1 MTLNNSKFG
10 NEDKVPGIVLYLF
23 EIWQYKTHIDME
35 NLKKEFQSRLLET
48 KREGMENVI
57 KHLERLGFFTAPAST
72 KFHLNVKGGLMQH
85 SWNVCN
91 TALML
96 RNQMI
101 LMKPEL
107 EAKLPVESVIIASLL
122 HDVCKSNIYKDAI
135 LNRKNDQGYWEKVP
149 GYEVDYSSLP
159 LGHGEKSVIMLLTLG
174 LRLTRDEMLAIR
186 WHMTAWE
193 LPFHSSE
200 AKANLN
206 AARETAP
213 LCTII
218 QTADGLSSALLED

>member
-1 MTLNNSKFG
+1 MG
-10 NEDKVPGIVLYLF
+10 IIEDEKY
-23 EIWQYKTHIDME
+23 ME
-35 NLKKEFQSRLLET
+35 NLKEQFQEKLLST
-48 KREGMENVI
+48 KRDGMENVI

-72 KFHLNVKGGLMQH
+72 KFHLSVKGGLMEH

-96 RNQMI
+96 REQMI
-101 LMKPEL
+101 QMKPKL
-107 EAKLPVESVIIASLL
+107 ADKLPEESVVIASLL

-174 LRLTRDEMLAIR
+174 LKLTKDEMLAIR

-193 LPFHSSE
+193 LAFQSPEQKS
-200 AKANLN
+200 NLQK
-206 AARETAP
+206 AREIAP
-213 LCTII
+213 LCVLI
-218 QTADGLSSALLED
+218 QAADGLSTSLLEA

>member
-1 MTLNNSKFG
+1 
-10 NEDKVPGIVLYLF
+10 
-23 EIWQYKTHIDME
+23 ME
-35 NLKKEFQSRLLET
+35 NLKQQFKERLLST
-48 KREGMENVI
+48 NRDGMENVI

-96 RNQMI
+96 REQMI
-101 LMKPEL
+101 QMKPEL
-107 EAKLPVESVIIASLL
+107 AEKLPVESVIIASLL

-149 GYEVDYSSLP
+149 GFEVDYSSLP
-159 LGHGEKSVIMLLTLG
+159 LGHGEKYVIMLLTLG
-174 LRLTRDEMLAIR
+174 LKLTRDEMLAIR

-193 LPFHSSE
+193 LAFHSPEQKS
-200 AKANLN
+200 NLQI
-206 AARETAP
+206 ARDTAP

-218 QTADGLSSALLED
+218 QAADGLSSALLED

>member
-1 MTLNNSKFG
+1 
-10 NEDKVPGIVLYLF
+10 
-23 EIWQYKTHIDME
+23 ME
-35 NLKKEFQSRLLET
+35 NLKQQFQEKLLST

-96 RNQMI
+96 REQMI
-101 LMKPEL
+101 QMKPEL
-107 EAKLPVESVIIASLL
+107 AEKLPVESVIIAALL

-174 LRLTRDEMLAIR
+174 LKMTRDEMLAIR

-193 LPFHSSE
+193 LAFHSPEQKS
-200 AKANLN
+200 NLQM
-206 AARETAP
+206 ARDTVP
-213 LCTII
+213 LCTIV
-218 QTADGLSSALLED
+218 QAADGLSSSLLEE

>member
-1 MTLNNSKFG
+1 
-10 NEDKVPGIVLYLF
+10 
-23 EIWQYKTHIDME
+23 ME
-35 NLKKEFQSRLLET
+35 NLKQQFQEKLLST
-48 KREGMENVI
+48 KRDGMEDVI

-72 KFHLNVKGGLMQH
+72 KFHLSVKGGLMKH
-85 SWNVCN
+85 SWNVCK

-96 RNQMI
+96 REQMI

-107 EAKLPVESVIIASLL
+107 VDKLPEDSVVIAALL

-174 LRLTRDEMLAIR
+174 LKLTKDEMLAIR

-193 LPFHSSE
+193 LAFQSPEQKS
-200 AKANLN
+200 NLQK
-206 AARETAP
+206 AREIAP
-213 LCTII
+213 LCVLI
-218 QTADGLSSALLED
+218 QAADGLASALLEA

>member
-1 MTLNNSKFG
+1 
-10 NEDKVPGIVLYLF
+10 
-23 EIWQYKTHIDME
+23 ME
-35 NLKKEFQSRLLET
+35 NLTEQFKAKLLST
-48 KREGMENVI
+48 KRDGMENVI
-57 KHLERLGFFTAPAST
+57 KHLDRLGFFTAPAST

-96 RNQMI
+96 REQMI
-101 LMKPEL
+101 QMKPEL
-107 EAKLPVESVIIASLL
+107 AQKLPVESVIIASLL

-135 LNRKNDQGYWEKVP
+135 LNRKNDQGIWEKIP

-174 LRLTRDEMLAIR
+174 LKLTKDEMLAIR

-193 LPFHSSE
+193 LAFQSPEQKS
-200 AKANLN
+200 NLQK
-206 AARETAP
+206 AREIAP
-213 LCTII
+213 LCAII
-218 QTADGLSSALLED
+218 QAADGLSSSLLEA

>member
-1 MTLNNSKFG
+1 
-10 NEDKVPGIVLYLF
+10 
-23 EIWQYKTHIDME
+23 ME
-35 NLKKEFQSRLLET
+35 NLKLQFQEKLLAT
-48 KREGMENVI
+48 KRDGVENVI

-72 KFHLNVKGGLMQH
+72 KFHLSVKGGLMEH

-96 RNQMI
+96 REQMI

-107 EAKLPVESVIIASLL
+107 ADKLPEDSVVIASLL

-149 GYEVDYSSLP
+149 GFEVDYSSLP

-174 LRLTRDEMLAIR
+174 LKLTKDEMLAIR

-193 LPFHSSE
+193 LAFQSPEQKS
-200 AKANLN
+200 NLQK
-206 AARETAP
+206 AREIAP
-213 LCTII
+213 LCAII
-218 QTADGLSSALLED
+218 QAADGLATALLEA

>member
-1 MTLNNSKFG
+1 
-10 NEDKVPGIVLYLF
+10 
-23 EIWQYKTHIDME
+23 ME
-35 NLKKEFQSRLLET
+35 NLKQQFQEKLLST
-48 KREGMENVI
+48 KRDGMENVI

-72 KFHLNVKGGLMQH
+72 KFHLSVKGGLMEH

-96 RNQMI
+96 REQMI
-101 LMKPEL
+101 QMKPEL
-107 EAKLPVESVIIASLL
+107 ADKLPKESVVIASLL

-174 LRLTRDEMLAIR
+174 LKLTKDEMLAIR

-193 LPFHSSE
+193 LAFQSPEQKS
-200 AKANLN
+200 NLQK
-206 AARETAP
+206 AREIAP
-213 LCTII
+213 LCAII
-218 QTADGLSSALLED
+218 QAADGLSSALLEE

>member
-1 MTLNNSKFG
+1 
-10 NEDKVPGIVLYLF
+10 
-23 EIWQYKTHIDME
+23 ME
-35 NLKKEFQSRLLET
+35 NLKEQFKEKLLST

-96 RNQMI
+96 REQMI
-101 LMKPEL
+101 QVKPEL
-107 EAKLPVESVIIASLL
+107 AEKLTEESVIIASLL
-122 HDVCKSNIYKDAI
+122 HDVCKANIYKDAI

-193 LPFHSSE
+193 LAFQSPEQKS
-200 AKANLN
+200 NLQL
-206 AARETAP
+206 ARDTAP
-213 LCTII
+213 LCVII
-218 QTADGLSSALLED
+218 QAADGLSSALLEG

>member
-1 MTLNNSKFG
+1 M
-10 NEDKVPGIVLYLF
+10 
-23 EIWQYKTHIDME
+23 EI
-35 NLKKEFQSRLLET
+35 LKKQFQEKLLST

-57 KHLERLGFFTAPAST
+57 KHLERLGFFVAPAST
-72 KFHLNVKGGLMQH
+72 KFHLNTKGGLMEH
-85 SWNVCN
+85 SWNVCK

-96 RNQMI
+96 REQMI
-101 LMKPEL
+101 TMKPEL
-107 EAKLPVESVIIASLL
+107 ADKLPEESVIIASLL

-174 LRLTRDEMLAIR
+174 LKLTKDEMLAIR

-193 LPFHSSE
+193 LAFQSPEQKS
-200 AKANLN
+200 NLQK
-206 AARETAP
+206 AREIAP
-213 LCTII
+213 LCAII
-218 QTADGLSSALLED
+218 QSADGLSTALLES

>member
-1 MTLNNSKFG
+1 
-10 NEDKVPGIVLYLF
+10 
-23 EIWQYKTHIDME
+23 ME
-35 NLKKEFQSRLLET
+35 NLKQQFQEKLLST
-48 KREGMENVI
+48 KRDGMENVI

-72 KFHLNVKGGLMQH
+72 KFHLSVKGGLMEH

-96 RNQMI
+96 REQMI
-101 LMKPEL
+101 QMKPEL
-107 EAKLPVESVIIASLL
+107 ADRLPEESVVIASLL

-174 LRLTRDEMLAIR
+174 LKLTKDEMLAIR

-193 LPFHSSE
+193 LAFQSPEQKS
-200 AKANLN
+200 NLQK
-206 AARETAP
+206 AREIAP
-213 LCTII
+213 LCAII
-218 QTADGLSSALLED
+218 QAADGLSSALLEE

>member
-1 MTLNNSKFG
+1 
-10 NEDKVPGIVLYLF
+10 
-23 EIWQYKTHIDME
+23 ME
-35 NLKKEFQSRLLET
+35 NLKQQFQEKLLST
-48 KREGMENVI
+48 KRDGMENVI

-72 KFHLNVKGGLMQH
+72 KFHLSVKGGLMEH

-91 TALML
+91 TAIML
-96 RNQMI
+96 REQMI
-101 LMKPEL
+101 QMKPEL
-107 EAKLPVESVIIASLL
+107 ADRLPEESVVIASLL

-174 LRLTRDEMLAIR
+174 LKLTKDEMLAIR

-193 LPFHSSE
+193 LAFQSPEQKS
-200 AKANLN
+200 NLQK
-206 AARETAP
+206 AREIAP
-213 LCTII
+213 LCVLI
-218 QTADGLSSALLED
+218 QAADGLSTSLLEA